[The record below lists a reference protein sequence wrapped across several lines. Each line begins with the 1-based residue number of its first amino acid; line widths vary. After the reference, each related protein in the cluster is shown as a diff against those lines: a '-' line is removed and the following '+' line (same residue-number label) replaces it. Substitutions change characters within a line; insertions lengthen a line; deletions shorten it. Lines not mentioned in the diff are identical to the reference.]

1 MSDTPTDRLSRARSE
16 MDAAQLRLDAD
27 LSWFEHQELT
37 EGEAAPSTLRSLL
50 LATARHTRALRELF
64 AATMEAHPP
73 KRAVYVADGDGYRRL
88 RTISRSRGE
97 TGLVAALD
105 RLRDFA
111 GTEQD
116 VRLVAER
123 LRELGSYEVAA
134 SLLRNVEG

>member
-1 MSDTPTDRLSRARSE
+1 MSDTDAPDRLTRARLRA
-16 MDAAQLRLDAD
+16 DHATKLLDHAQKPRATTAD
-27 LSWFEHQELT
+27 LCV
-37 EGEAAPSTLRSLL
+37 A
-50 LATARHTRALRELF
+50 LAEHTRSMRELF
-64 AATMEAHPP
+64 DATMEAHPP

-134 SLLRNVEG
+134 SLLRNVEAEQ